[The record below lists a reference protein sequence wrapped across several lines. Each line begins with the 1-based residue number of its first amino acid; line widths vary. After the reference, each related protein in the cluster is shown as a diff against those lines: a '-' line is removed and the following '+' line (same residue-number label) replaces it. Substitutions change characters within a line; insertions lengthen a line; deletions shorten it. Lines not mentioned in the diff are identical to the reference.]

1 MPNAGYPS
9 VVHGRNVYLSSPD
22 YLREYAGAF
31 VEAGAAIVGGCCGT
45 TPEHIRAMAREVSG
59 RKRAH
64 ASRPVSIVVEA
75 EVEHL
80 VEPPIETSRLK
91 RKLAAGDDF
100 VVTAEVEPPR
110 GAECSSAIEG
120 ARLLKAS
127 GVDAVNVTDNPMAR
141 LRMSSI
147 AVAALIQRE
156 VGLDAVVQITTRDRN
171 VLGLQSDLL
180 GAAGLGVKAILC
192 LGGDPLKIG
201 DYPQAKQVSEVDVL
215 GLLRIAKGL
224 NAGADLAGNAIGTP
238 TRFAIACA
246 ANPAAADLEVE
257 LSKLRAKIEAGA
269 SFAQT
274 QPVYDLD
281 ALAGFLQLPE
291 ARAIPILVGLIP
303 LLSLKQTLFFA
314 NEVPGVVVPPAIQ
327 DRMRRAAEKGGDHER
342 AEGLAIARELA
353 AGIAKLAPGLHIMPM
368 GKYKTAGE
376 ILAAIPR
383 RETSRHRLSPGIARR
398 PQPFSHLRRPSHTI
412 RTHGCRR
419 RDVADPRRKTMKRT
433 ILAAAV
439 LTGLLTNAWLQAGA
453 QARLSGTVLDA
464 SGQPVEGATITL
476 TTPSLTNF
484 KQTFKSD
491 KNGKYGTIINDATL
505 TYHIKVQKDGFA
517 VLGNRREDRDRRQL
531 PAPDQAPAGHREPP
545 PQPPSRRRRRRRG
558 VQQRPGGHGVQQR
571 GRCAQ
576 RRRQG
581 GGGDEFPGGHEKESR
596 PSQRLA
602 GPDAAF
608 LRQEGLGED
617 AGVRPQGHRSRP
629 VGRVDLPHDGRGR
642 QAIRRR
648 RSCGG
653 VVREEPPRPIPRA
666 TRRRLYNAGV
676 AAYNKGKMKE
686 AEASLTKAVEANP
699 DFAEAHYLL
708 GMAAFNQNK
717 KAVAKEHLEK
727 YLELAP
733 TGKEAGT
740 VKEIL
745 PLLK

>member
-1 MPNAGYPS
+1 MRRAATAGPKRTGASPPSRGFFIAMKKDFRKTIAEEVLLADGAIGTLLTSRGALPAQARSPLNLSDPASVREVHDDYLEAGARILTTNTWDANRVKLTAHEWADSLERINREGVRLAKEASAGELVFLAGSMGPLGALVKPYGSLQLSQVREIFEEQARVLLESGVDLILLETFGSLLEAAEAVRAVRGLSAELPILAEMTFLADGRTAFGEDAAHALATLASAGADAVGMNCTLGPQETHDVFAKLPESLRMPLSVMPNAGYPS

-100 VVTAEVEPPR
+100 IVTAEVEPPR

-246 ANPAAADLEVE
+246 ANPAAKDLEVE

-291 ARAIPILVGLIP
+291 TRAIPILVGLIP

-342 AEGLAIARELA
+342 GEGLAIARELA
-353 AGIAKLAPGLHIMPM
+353 AGIAKLAPGLHLMPM

-376 ILAAIPR
+376 ILSALPR
-383 RETSRHRLSPGIARR
+383 RETAATAGALESPG
-398 PQPFSHLRRPSHTI
+398 
-412 RTHGCRR
+412 G
-419 RDVADPRRKTMKRT
+419 
-433 ILAAAV
+433 
-439 LTGLLTNAWLQAGA
+439 
-453 QARLSGTVLDA
+453 
-464 SGQPVEGATITL
+464 
-476 TTPSLTNF
+476 
-484 KQTFKSD
+484 
-491 KNGKYGTIINDATL
+491 
-505 TYHIKVQKDGFA
+505 
-517 VLGNRREDRDRRQL
+517 
-531 PAPDQAPAGHREPP
+531 
-545 PQPPSRRRRRRRG
+545 
-558 VQQRPGGHGVQQR
+558 
-571 GRCAQ
+571 
-576 RRRQG
+576 
-581 GGGDEFPGGHEKESR
+581 
-596 PSQRLA
+596 
-602 GPDAAF
+602 
-608 LRQEGLGED
+608 
-617 AGVRPQGHRSRP
+617 RSRF
-629 VGRVDLPHDGRGR
+629 
-642 QAIRRR
+642 
-648 RSCGG
+648 
-653 VVREEPPRPIPRA
+653 PI
-666 TRRRLYNAGV
+666 
-676 AAYNKGKMKE
+676 
-686 AEASLTKAVEANP
+686 
-699 DFAEAHYLL
+699 
-708 GMAAFNQNK
+708 
-717 KAVAKEHLEK
+717 
-727 YLELAP
+727 
-733 TGKEAGT
+733 
-740 VKEIL
+740 
-745 PLLK
+745 